1 MLTSPRSLPCV
12 LLSLLALG
20 CGGTLPTEPT
30 SNDERSL
37 QNYTRQPNGT
47 GIHIGSTQPESWF
60 GLAGLSLTWFLDG
73 FNRHPDGTWW
83 ARGWY
88 SVAVGLTRAEA
99 EVIGVERGGATYAL
113 KDLRSSGSKLQ
124 IEVSSAG
131 STQTFQDAGLDG
143 VTLVLRVPDV
153 AGLVLS
159 TYRLRLGSQQS
170 LDSQLGDVYGYGV
183 EYRAAGLL
191 GSSWSSY
198 CRGPAGEAQRAVFY
212 QGAQWNPL
220 DGTRSDGADRIT
232 LTCETGSVAKCMRW
246 GYRPWG
252 TATTQQGDT
261 RSLVDHH
268 QACIHMKRASYCGDS
283 RSNTLD
289 GTWIYIQ
296 DRLSPSL
303 HSGPLDTLE
312 ALWTPEGATC
322 LNNRRHP
329 ELLFLGCSQPL
340 PTCTAEQQA
349 SYLLATGIAPQGAL
363 LGLQD

>member
-1 MLTSPRSLPCV
+1 MRNRNVPQSALRLILLVCSLVAARIEALAAPGELPVIQRIDKSSITVSGLSSGAAMAVQIGTVHSRIVRGVGILAGPPYLCAEGSV
-12 LLSLLALG
+12 TRAYNTCLLLG
-20 CGGTLPTEPT
+20 RG
-30 SNDERSL
+30 RF
-37 QNYTRQPNGT
+37 
-47 GIHIGSTQPESWF
+47 ESWF

-88 SVAVGLTRAEA
+88 SLAVGLTRAEA
-99 EVIGVERGGATYAL
+99 EVIGVERGGAAYAL

-153 AGLVLS
+153 TGLVLS

-212 QGAQWNPL
+212 QGARWNPL

-232 LTCETGSVAKCMRW
+232 LTCETGSVA
-246 GYRPWG
+246 
-252 TATTQQGDT
+252 
-261 RSLVDHH
+261 
-268 QACIHMKRASYCGDS
+268 
-283 RSNTLD
+283 
-289 GTWIYIQ
+289 
-296 DRLSPSL
+296 
-303 HSGPLDTLE
+303 
-312 ALWTPEGATC
+312 
-322 LNNRRHP
+322 
-329 ELLFLGCSQPL
+329 
-340 PTCTAEQQA
+340 
-349 SYLLATGIAPQGAL
+349 
-363 LGLQD
+363 